1 MFHLIFSIPA
11 WYVIARFILPL
22 ALPLVLKISLSVLVM
37 LASQYLLISRFTP
50 GGIFSPE
57 MPRALIILFN
67 WAFSA
72 VLFLA
77 LLQLLTDTVAVI
89 SLLFRH
95 PLTIAPM
102 VRYLAA
108 TVAMVLAAAGVH
120 QAIRVP
126 PVKDVTIK
134 IDNLP
139 RAFEGYQLLQ
149 LTDLHITKLFN
160 ASWTAAMVKR
170 AMSLN
175 ADLILV
181 TGDVIDGT
189 LHNRRHDVEPLRDLH
204 APDGVFSITGNHEYF
219 FEQERWTQHLASLGL
234 HTLHNNHIVIRR
246 GDAELVIAGMPDA
259 SASRRNATGPDLTK
273 TLEGAPENAPVVLLD
288 HQPRNARKNAQQ
300 KVDLQLSGHTHG
312 GLIVGLDRLFAK
324 PNNGFVSGLYKVDGM
339 QLYVNNGTALWPGMA
354 VRLGR
359 PSELT
364 RITLLR
370 QE

>member
-1 MFHLIFSIPA
+1 MFHLIFSIPS
-11 WYVIARFILPL
+11 WYVIVRFLLPL
-22 ALPLVLKISLSVLVM
+22 AMPLMLKILLCVLVM
-37 LASQYLLISRFTP
+37 LASQYLLISRFTA

-57 MPRALIILFN
+57 MPRALIILCN

-77 LLQLLTDTVAVI
+77 LLQLMIDAVALI
-89 SLLFRH
+89 ALLFRH
-95 PLTIAPM
+95 PLAITPA

-108 TVAMVLAAAGVH
+108 LIAMALATAGVH

-134 IDNLP
+134 IKNLP
-139 RAFEGYQLLQ
+139 REFEGYQLLQ

-160 ASWTAAMVKR
+160 ATWTAEMVKR

-175 ADLILV
+175 VDLIVV

-189 LHNRRHDVEPLRDLH
+189 LQNRREDVEPLRNLH
-204 APDGVFSITGNHEYF
+204 APDGVFAITGNHEYF
-219 FEQERWTQHLASLGL
+219 FEQQRWTEHLSSLGL
-234 HTLHNNHIVIRR
+234 HTLHNGHTIIKR
-246 GDAELVIAGMPDA
+246 GAAELVIAGMPDA
-259 SASRRNATGPDLTK
+259 SAARRNATGPDLAK
-273 TLEGAPENAPVVLLD
+273 TLEGAPENAPVILLD
-288 HQPRNARKNAQQ
+288 HQPRNARKNALQ

-312 GLIVGLDRLFAK
+312 GLITGFDRLFAK
-324 PNNGFVSGLYKVDGM
+324 PNGGFVSGLYEVDGM

-364 RITLLR
+364 RITLQR
-370 QE
+370 GE

>member
-1 MFHLIFSIPA
+1 MFHLIFSIPS
-11 WYVIARFILPL
+11 WYVIARFVLPL
-22 ALPLVLKISLSVLVM
+22 AMPLVLKVILSLLVL
-37 LASQYLLISRFTP
+37 LASQYLLISRFTA

-57 MPRALIILFN
+57 MPRTVIILFN

-77 LLQLLTDTVAVI
+77 MTQLLIDAVTVM

-95 PLTIAPM
+95 PLEIAPG

-108 TVAMVLAAAGVH
+108 LFAIALGAISVH

-126 PVKDVTIK
+126 PVKDVTIE
-134 IDNLP
+134 IENLP
-139 RAFEGYQLLQ
+139 AEFEGYQLLQ

-160 ASWTAAMVKR
+160 ATWTAALVKR

-175 ADLILV
+175 ANLIVV

-189 LHNRRHDVEPLRDLH
+189 LQNRRADVEPLRGLN
-204 APDGVFSITGNHEYF
+204 APDGVFAITGNHEYF
-219 FEQERWTQHLASLGL
+219 FEQERWTDHLASLGL
-234 HTLHNNHIVIRR
+234 HPLLNSHAIIKRD
-246 GDAELVIAGMPDA
+246 GAELVIAGLPDA
-259 SASRRNATGPDLTK
+259 SASRRNTIGPDLTK
-273 TLEGAPENAPVVLLD
+273 ALRGAPENAPVILLD
-288 HQPRNARKNAQQ
+288 HQPRNARQNALQ

-312 GLIVGLDRLFAK
+312 GLIVGFDRLFAK
-324 PNNGFVSGLYKVDGM
+324 PNAGFVSGLYNVDGM
-339 QLYVNNGTALWPGMA
+339 QLYVNNGTALWPGVA

-364 RITLLR
+364 RITLQR
-370 QE
+370 RK